1 MSFRALSE
9 ELSEKMESEN
19 FFLDD
24 MQIRCK
30 KLRADLI
37 IPLNGQ
43 RPPLKRN
50 VVRFVLTVVF

>member
-1 MSFRALSE
+1 
-9 ELSEKMESEN
+9 MESEK

-30 KLRADLI
+30 KLKADWT
-37 IPLNGQ
+37 PFNGQ
-43 RPPLKRN
+43 RPPLNRN